1 MNALTYCEF
10 GNLIIRKPNGL
21 EYRFDNVDKPDLGFD
36 FDVLIY
42 DQIEVKVLKWE
53 EGKPLDQQETLP
65 LSETE
70 RDSIEQYIEN
80 SEPPHGVNLNNQYIG
95 EINRTARDNIF
106 LHAQKHG
113 FDDFFE
119 AVYAGREGSAHP
131 YRSDARRVLEYAD
144 AVNNVLDGLFR
155 EISVT
160 REDTLKPIE
169 DYLMAIPTPSF
180 LKDGGFNAE
189 RNL

>member
-1 MNALTYCEF
+1 M
-10 GNLIIRKPNGL
+10 
-21 EYRFDNVDKPDLGFD
+21 
-36 FDVLIY
+36 
-42 DQIEVKVLKWE
+42 
-53 EGKPLDQQETLP
+53 
-65 LSETE
+65 
-70 RDSIEQYIEN
+70 
-80 SEPPHGVNLNNQYIG
+80 NNQYIG
-95 EINRTARDNIF
+95 EINRTARDNIQ

-169 DYLMAIPTPSF
+169 DYLMALPTPSF

-189 RNL
+189 RSL

>member
-1 MNALTYCEF
+1 M
-10 GNLIIRKPNGL
+10 
-21 EYRFDNVDKPDLGFD
+21 
-36 FDVLIY
+36 
-42 DQIEVKVLKWE
+42 KWE
-53 EGKPLDQQETLP
+53 EGKPLEQQETLP

-95 EINRTARDNIF
+95 EINRTARDNIQ

-169 DYLMAIPTPSF
+169 DYLMALPTPSF

-189 RNL
+189 RSL

>member
-10 GNLIIRKPNGL
+10 GNLQIRKPNGL
-21 EYRFDNVDKPDLGFD
+21 EYRFENVDKPELGFD
-36 FDVLIY
+36 YEVLIY

-53 EGKPLDQQETLP
+53 DGKPLEEQETLP
-65 LSETE
+65 LSETD
-70 RDSIEQYIEN
+70 RDSIEKYISN
-80 SEPPHGVNLNNQYIG
+80 SEPPMGVNLNNQFIG
-95 EINRTARDNIF
+95 EINRAARENIQ
-106 LHAQKHG
+106 LQSQKHG

-119 AVYAGREGSAHP
+119 CIYAGREGSAHP

-144 AVNNVLDGLFR
+144 ATNNVLDGLFR

-169 DYLMAIPTPSF
+169 EYLLALTTPSN

-189 RNL
+189 HKL